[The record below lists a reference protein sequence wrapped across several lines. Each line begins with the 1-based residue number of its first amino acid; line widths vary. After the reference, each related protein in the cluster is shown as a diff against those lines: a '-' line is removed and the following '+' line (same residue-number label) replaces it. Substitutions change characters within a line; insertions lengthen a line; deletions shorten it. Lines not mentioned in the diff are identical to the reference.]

1 MKTTISLITNRQL
14 KMMLQLIFGKSSA
27 QYSFQPLPSY
37 WEMKPA
43 GREMMMHANK
53 K

>member
-1 MKTTISLITNRQL
+1 MKTTIGLLTNGQL
-14 KMMLQLIFGKSSA
+14 KAILQLIFGGA
-27 QYSFQPLPSY
+27 PTQYSFQPLPSY

-43 GREMMMHANK
+43 GKEMLMHANK

>member
-1 MKTTISLITNRQL
+1 MQ
-14 KMMLQLIFGKSSA
+14 MIFGVAPA

-43 GREMMMHANK
+43 GREMMMMHTNK